1 MKYLCLATIAVSCIP
16 LSLPAV
22 VAFATP
28 INCWLLTVV
37 YLVCCCPLSTPLPS
51 AHTRCPL
58 PTPSASVIAPPLPL
72 PLMVGYVCCLC
83 LSCLF
88 PLIHSIPLHLLSLST
103 AHSISFC
110 HCTSP
115 VNGLVVACRQCP
127 SPPPLAFA
135 CSFPLPPSSLTAA
148 QLVIC

>member
-72 PLMVGYVCCLC
+72 PSMVGYVCCLC

-88 PLIHSIPLHLLSLST
+88 PLIHSISLHLLSLST

-148 QLVIC
+148 TWVIF

>member
-1 MKYLCLATIAVSCIP
+1 MKYLCLATIAVSCLP

-72 PLMVGYVCCLC
+72 PSMVGYVCCLC

-88 PLIHSIPLHLLSLST
+88 PLIHSIALHLLSLST
-103 AHSISFC
+103 ARSISFC

-115 VNGLVVACRQCP
+115 VNGWLLLVVNVPHLLHC
-127 SPPPLAFA
+127 
-135 CSFPLPPSSLTAA
+135 PLPALFLCH
-148 QLVIC
+148 QLPYSWVIF